1 MIDKIGAIKFCEQ
14 QKKRKAFFFFLV
26 ELRKCVIQF
35 CRDTYTN
42 SPQAFIS
49 STVILSGP
57 SDLLPFMCC
66 IASSDSAFSI
76 DGPSHWLWAFV

>member
-14 QKKRKAFFFFLV
+14 QKKRKAFFFFG
-26 ELRKCVIQF
+26 RTKKIGVIQF
-35 CRDTYTN
+35 CYDTYTN

-57 SDLLPFMCC
+57 SDLFPFMCC
-66 IASSDSAFSI
+66 IASSDSAFNI